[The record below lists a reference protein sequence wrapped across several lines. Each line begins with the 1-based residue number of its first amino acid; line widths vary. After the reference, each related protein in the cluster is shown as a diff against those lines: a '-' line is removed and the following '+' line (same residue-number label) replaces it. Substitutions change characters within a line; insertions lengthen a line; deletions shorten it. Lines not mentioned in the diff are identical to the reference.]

1 MRERAILDVDGGCV
15 PAVINGTHPHRL
27 TAVRPLAVWFSPYA
41 SGAGLSIGFP
51 GRGAWPTVGVGP
63 RQGNLMTGTEP
74 TGANRFPTSL
84 PDDLFDG
91 ETDLEIIE
99 GELIPRRPRSR
110 SWDPAVDTC

>member
-1 MRERAILDVDGGCV
+1 
-15 PAVINGTHPHRL
+15 
-27 TAVRPLAVWFSPYA
+27 
-41 SGAGLSIGFP
+41 
-51 GRGAWPTVGVGP
+51 
-63 RQGNLMTGTEP
+63 MTGTEP

-110 SWDPAVDTC
+110 SGDPAVDTC